1 MPAKPSQLVNH
12 FIIEDFKKQL
22 SHFGFTRFYYCIL
35 PCESDSESQE
45 TRELLT
51 FSKAVNIN
59 KMRFAVASDSEVLQ
73 YREEFLCRFSKK
85 DKGFACCAPSI
96 RKSHNPY
103 LWPSNSVPQRQQ
115 ANFEQLLNRY
125 QIASRLTFY
134 LPLKN
139 QKSWLGMYNLFSPL
153 SYEEISSRL
162 TRDGENFEQLLV
174 EFADTFNSLA
184 LKSINPLIN
193 FRVLSPTCIQILD
206 LVAQGY
212 SSEEIAK
219 QIFMS
224 ERGVNY
230 HLDRARTT
238 LDAKNRTNLVS
249 KAYQYGVL
257 NTVI

>member
-12 FIIEDFKKQL
+12 FIIEDFIKQL
-22 SHFGFTRFYYCIL
+22 SRFGFTRFYYCIL
-35 PCESDSESQE
+35 PCETDSESPE
-45 TRELLT
+45 TCELLT

-59 KMRFAVASDSEVLQ
+59 KMRFAVASDSEILQ

-85 DKGFACCAPSI
+85 DKGFATSSPSI
-96 RKSHNPY
+96 RKSQNPY

-115 ANFEQLLNRY
+115 LTFEQLLHRH

-134 LPLKN
+134 QPLKN
-139 QKSWLGMYNLFSPL
+139 HKNWLSMYNLFSPL
-153 SYEEISSRL
+153 PNEEISQRL
-162 TRDGENFEQLLV
+162 ARDGEKLKQLLL

-184 LKSINPLIN
+184 LSAINPLIN
-193 FRVLSPTCIQILD
+193 FRVLSPTCIQILE

-212 SSEEIAK
+212 SSEDIAK

-230 HLDRARTT
+230 HLDRARIV